1 MFTVLL
7 PLAALGTTR
16 KSVMEAM
23 MLEDIGTGVSYEAIH
38 LTSLF
43 RAKGF
48 KEGMFPNSERI
59 SRETLTLPL
68 YPEMKDS
75 DVDRVC
81 AALSRVLRRK
91 AA

>member
-1 MFTVLL
+1 
-7 PLAALGTTR
+7 
-16 KSVMEAM
+16 
-23 MLEDIGTGVSYEAIH
+23 
-38 LTSLF
+38 
-43 RAKGF
+43 
-48 KEGMFPNSERI
+48 MFPNSERI

-81 AALSRVLRRK
+81 ATLSRVLRKK